1 MPLTISHTLKMVYMA
16 SFWCEQL
23 SKAQVQAVALDTA
36 ILFLLANPHKSYTLD
51 TGQSSQQVSRP
62 DLEGLQNQYD
72 SLLNRIATLEIR
84 CNPGSA
90 AQQIRPGW

>member
-1 MPLTISHTLKMVYMA
+1 MA

-23 SKAQVQAVALDTA
+23 TKAKEQAGALDAA
-36 ILFLLANPHKSYTLD
+36 IVFLYANPHKSYTLD

-62 DLEGLQNQYD
+62 DLSSLQDQYD
-72 SLLNRIATLEIR
+72 NLLNRIATLDIR
-84 CNPGSA
+84 CNGGA

>member
-1 MPLTISHTLKMVYMA
+1 MA

-23 SKAQVQAVALDTA
+23 TIAKAQLVKLQAA
-36 ILFLLANPHKSYTLD
+36 IDFITTNPHKSYTLD
-51 TGQSSQQVSRP
+51 SGQGSQQVSRP
-62 DLEGLQNQYD
+62 DLDRLQNQED

-90 AQQIRPGW
+90 SQQIRPGW